1 MKAKIVSI
9 LLCLA
14 ALASLAACGGDA
26 VESASQPGNDPTGS
40 VEASD
45 PAGTQTSGTPAFR
58 TDIFSFVING
68 TEITVDEN
76 MADVLNAL
84 GEPKSYFEAESC
96 AFDGLDKTYTYAGFI
111 ITTRPDGDQ
120 DFINSIRLTDDS
132 ATTRE
137 GAYIGCTAEQVNA
150 IYGDP
155 ENDLESA
162 FFYTKGDSMLS
173 FILEDGVV
181 VSIEY
186 LPAG

>member
-1 MKAKIVSI
+1 MKAKMIAI

-14 ALASLAACGGDA
+14 VLASLAACSGGDA
-26 VESASQPGNDPTGS
+26 VESASQPGNNPTGS

-45 PAGTQTSGTPAFR
+45 PAGTQTDETPAYR

-68 TEITVDEN
+68 TEITVNEN
-76 MADVLNAL
+76 MADVLKVL

-96 AFDGLDKTYTYAGFI
+96 AFDGLDKTYTYSGFI
-111 ITTRPDGDQ
+111 ITTYPDGDQ

-132 ATTRE
+132 NTTRE
-137 GAYIGCTAEQVNA
+137 GAYIGCTADQIRA
-150 IYGDP
+150 IYGES

-162 FFYTKGDSMLS
+162 LFYTKGDSMLS
-173 FILEDGVV
+173 FILEDGTV

-186 LPAG
+186 LKA